1 MKTTKLNTLTK
12 NLFLLFFTIMILLS
26 FDSFAKKFS
35 FLSSSIVPAA
45 RGYVR
50 VTRDKNNNYIIQLQV
65 SNLAEVNRLQPAKR
79 AYVIW
84 MITDQ
89 EITKNIGQLT
99 SATTPLST
107 KLKANYKTA
116 SSSKPIK
123 IFITAEDD
131 PGTQSPNEQVIL
143 TTDRFFV
150 D

>member
-1 MKTTKLNTLTK
+1 MKTTRLNTLTK

-26 FDSFAKKFS
+26 IDSSAKKFD

-45 RGYVR
+45 RGYVN
-50 VTRDKNNNYIIQLQV
+50 VTRDHNKNYIIEVQV
-65 SNLAEVNRLQPAKR
+65 SNLSEVNRLQPSKR
-79 AYVIW
+79 AYVVW

-89 EITKNIGQLT
+89 EITKNIGQLN
-99 SATTPLST
+99 SATTFLSS

-131 PGTQSPNEQVIL
+131 AGTQSPGEYVIL
-143 TTDRFFV
+143 STDRFFL

>member
-1 MKTTKLNTLTK
+1 
-12 NLFLLFFTIMILLS
+12 MILLS
-26 FDSFAKKFS
+26 FDSYAKKFS

-50 VTRDKNNNYIIQLQV
+50 VTRDKNKNYIIQIQV

-79 AYVIW
+79 AYVVW

-89 EITKNIGQLT
+89 EITKNIGQLN
-99 SATTPLST
+99 SATTFLST
-107 KLKANYKTA
+107 KLKANYETS

-131 PGTQSPNEQVIL
+131 AGTQSPNEQVIL
-143 TTDRFFV
+143 STDRFFL